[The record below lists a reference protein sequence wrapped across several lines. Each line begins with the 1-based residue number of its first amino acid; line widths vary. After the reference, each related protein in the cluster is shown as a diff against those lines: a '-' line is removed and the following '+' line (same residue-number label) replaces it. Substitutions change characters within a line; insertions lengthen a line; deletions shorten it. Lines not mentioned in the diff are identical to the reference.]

1 MKESHEADITRPGPA
16 RIDPDTLTHQ
26 QLQGWN
32 CALCGRPLDVE
43 RPLGADRPLG
53 AERPLGAD
61 RPLGTDR
68 PLSTVTIER
77 GTTRTTYEVRAC
89 APSCAETSTG
99 PAAETEWREA
109 IEHAAGC
116 PACRTPGAGCE
127 TGERLL
133 HTYEEAARRARSGEG
148 I

>member
-1 MKESHEADITRPGPA
+1 MKGSHEADIARPGPA
-16 RIDPDTLTHQ
+16 GINPDTLTYQ

-32 CALCGRPLDVE
+32 CVLCG
-43 RPLGADRPLG
+43 RPLG
-53 AERPLGAD
+53 AERPLGPD
-61 RPLGTDR
+61 QPLGTVRPLGT
-68 PLSTVTIER
+68 VTIGR
-77 GTTRTTYEVRAC
+77 GATRTTYEVRAC

-148 I
+148 V

>member
-1 MKESHEADITRPGPA
+1 MKESHEAATTRPGPA
-16 RIDPDTLTHQ
+16 GIDPDTLTYQ
-26 QLQGWN
+26 QFQGWN
-32 CALCGRPLDVE
+32 CALCGRT
-43 RPLGADRPLG
+43 
-53 AERPLGAD
+53 LGAD
-61 RPLGTDR
+61 RPLGT
-68 PLSTVTIER
+68 VTIGR
-77 GTTRTTYEVRAC
+77 GATRTTYEVRAC

-148 I
+148 V

>member
-16 RIDPDTLTHQ
+16 GIDPDTLTHQ

-32 CALCGRPLDVE
+32 CALCGRPLG
-43 RPLGADRPLG
+43 PDRPLG
-53 AERPLGAD
+53 AERPLGTD
-61 RPLGTDR
+61 RPLGA
-68 PLSTVTIER
+68 VTIER
-77 GTTRTTYEVRAC
+77 GATRTTYEVRAC

-116 PACRTPGAGCE
+116 PACRT
-127 TGERLL
+127 
-133 HTYEEAARRARSGEG
+133 
-148 I
+148 